1 MTTTYEVRL
10 ADLQEQRAAVVCGR
24 ITRDQ
29 IADFL
34 GGAFGEVMDLLA
46 SQDMQPAGPPFARY
60 RFRDDGILEVDAGF
74 PVPAPV
80 TPAGRVE
87 ASTLPGGRVA
97 TTMHVGDYAGVG
109 SAYDAASQFLT
120 EEGYEVAD
128 APWECYLDDPDVPA
142 PRTEVFMPCR
152 PVRAAADRVA
162 SVDQADQADQVD
174 QVDYPN

>member
-34 GGAFGEVMDLLA
+34 GGAFGEVIGVLA

-60 RFRDDGILEVDAGF
+60 RFLEGGILEVDAGF
-74 PVPAPV
+74 PVPAPLPV
-80 TPAGRVE
+80 AGRVE
-87 ASTLPGGRVA
+87 ASSLSGGRVA
-97 TTMHVGDYAGVG
+97 TTMHVGDYADVG

-120 EEGYEVAD
+120 EEGYEVAG
-128 APWECYLDDPDVPA
+128 APWECYLDDPEVPA
-142 PRTEVFMPCR
+142 PRTEVFLPCR
-152 PVRAAADRVA
+152 PVRAAAA
-162 SVDQADQADQVD
+162 SVHKVD
-174 QVDYPN
+174 